1 MCVSNSTHQLR
12 QLLPIHLHNDFASI
26 MTNQKPSGRETQSV
40 ASLLIIDDD
49 IAVQT
54 SLSLLF
60 RKEGFTVRVADGPF
74 ETFEVLNEETPD
86 VILLDMN
93 FSVDTSGDDGLRLL
107 RRIREKL
114 PNVPVILITGWGSID
129 LAVEGMKAG
138 AKDFITK
145 PWQNDHIVQ
154 SVRTALN
161 LAQPA
166 PTSPNRR
173 KLDQQ
178 FQFENIVGEDPN
190 LLNILTTVGRVAPTD
205 APVLITGESGTG
217 KELIAEAIHQNS
229 RRKRQPFVKVNLG
242 GISSTLFES
251 ELFGHVR
258 GAFTDAKTDRVG
270 RFELANK
277 GSIFLDEIGD
287 LDPSSQVKLLRVLQD
302 RTFEPLGS
310 SKSRTV
316 DVRIICATNR
326 NLEEMVSKG
335 LFREDLFYRINLITV
350 RLPALRERPGDISLL
365 VDYFVNNLK
374 TIYGRPNLRVSS
386 AAQKWLRNLPL
397 PGNIRQLKNVVERT
411 VLLSASDE
419 LQPDDFARNL
429 QSPPALPSAQSL
441 PQVGTMT
448 LEEMEYQMIQ
458 RAMAFHQNRV
468 AKVARALGIT
478 RFALYRR
485 LEKFGIPYDHAGEGV
500 E

>member
-1 MCVSNSTHQLR
+1 M
-12 QLLPIHLHNDFASI
+12 
-26 MTNQKPSGRETQSV
+26 
-40 ASLLIIDDD
+40 LLIIDDD
-49 IAVQT
+49 IAIQT

-74 ETFEVLNEETPD
+74 DTFEILAEEAPEL
-86 VILLDMN
+86 ILLDMN

-107 RRIREKL
+107 RRIRERL

-145 PWQNDHIVQ
+145 PWQNDYLVQ

-161 LAQPA
+161 LSQIIPA
-166 PTSPNRR
+166 SPNRR

-178 FQFENIVGEDPN
+178 FRFDNIVGEDPN
-190 LLNILTTVGRVAPTD
+190 LLDILTTIGRVAPTD

-217 KELIAEAIHQNS
+217 KELIAEAVHQNS
-229 RRKRQPFVKVNLG
+229 RRQRQPFVKVNLG
-242 GISSTLFES
+242 GISSSLFES

-258 GAFTDAKTDRVG
+258 GAFTDAKADRVG
-270 RFELANK
+270 RFELADK
-277 GSIFLDEIGD
+277 DSIFLDEIGD
-287 LDPSSQVKLLRVLQD
+287 LDPGSQVKLLRVLQD

-310 SKSRTV
+310 SKSRTA
-316 DVRIICATNR
+316 DVRVICATNR

-335 LFREDLFYRINLITV
+335 QFREDLFYRINLITV
-350 RLPALRERPGDISLL
+350 RLPALRERPGDIPLL
-365 VDYFVNNLK
+365 VTYFVNNLK
-374 TIYGRPNLRVSS
+374 TIYGRPDLRVNPS
-386 AAQKWLRNLPL
+386 ALTWLKNLPL
-397 PGNIRQLKNVVERT
+397 PGNIRQLKNGVERT
-411 VLLSASDE
+411 VLLSMGDE
-419 LQPDDFARNL
+419 IQADDFERNL
-429 QSPPALPSAQSL
+429 TQRSGAAVSASRTLPD
-441 PQVGTMT
+441 VGTMT

-458 RAMAFHQNRV
+458 RAMVFHQNRV

-485 LEKFGIPYDHAGEGV
+485 LEKFGIPYTTE